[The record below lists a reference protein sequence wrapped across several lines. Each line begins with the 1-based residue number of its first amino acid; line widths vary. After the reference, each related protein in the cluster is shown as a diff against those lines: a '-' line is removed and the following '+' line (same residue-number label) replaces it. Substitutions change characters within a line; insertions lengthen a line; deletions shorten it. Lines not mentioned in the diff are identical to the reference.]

1 LEYNAAH
8 YFQRQL
14 ENRIKMP
21 ESKIDRRKRQR
32 FSLRL
37 PVSVKTD
44 DGVIQESTQ
53 TRDLSTGGV
62 FVYTNSRM
70 QAGSD
75 LELVLVLPP
84 EITFADKRWV
94 CCQASVVRVEENER
108 DGNFGVAA
116 VIKRFDV
123 LPEI

>member
-1 LEYNAAH
+1 
-8 YFQRQL
+8 
-14 ENRIKMP
+14 MP

>member
-1 LEYNAAH
+1 MAEKKS
-8 YFQRQL
+8 
-14 ENRIKMP
+14 E
-21 ESKIDRRKRQR
+21 RRARQR
-32 FSLRL
+32 FPVRL

-44 DGVIQESTQ
+44 NGAIQESTQ
-53 TRDLSTGGV
+53 TRDLSTAGV

-70 QAGSD
+70 QAGSE

-84 EITFADKRWV
+84 EITFSDKRWV
-94 CCQASVVRVEENER
+94 CCQASVVRVEENGT

>member
-1 LEYNAAH
+1 
-8 YFQRQL
+8 
-14 ENRIKMP
+14 MP
-21 ESKIDRRKRQR
+21 ENKIDRRKRQR
-32 FSLRL
+32 FPVRL
-37 PVSVKTD
+37 PVSVKAD
-44 DGVIQESTQ
+44 DGAVQESTQ

-70 QAGSD
+70 KAGSD

-84 EITFADKRWV
+84 EITFSDKRWV
-94 CCQASVVRVEENER
+94 CCKASVVRVEENDK